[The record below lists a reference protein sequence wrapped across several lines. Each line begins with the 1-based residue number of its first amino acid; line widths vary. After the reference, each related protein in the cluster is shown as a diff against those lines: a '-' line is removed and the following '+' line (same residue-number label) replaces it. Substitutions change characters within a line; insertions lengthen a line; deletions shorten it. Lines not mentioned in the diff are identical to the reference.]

1 MYIITWSSK
10 INSLSS
16 CSTIRYQLGMVPYWF
31 HCSILFFAVALC
43 CHVWFLKFLHVFNFF
58 VTSFDIEYHT
68 SYFLYTTLLWW
79 KKWILFKKKDSILPY
94 PSLFNNASVI
104 FLILGTYFSII
115 MSALP
120 FVCCGSLGRTNHNQP
135 SINSCHGYNLFM
147 GCSEANDDSSWLTEP
162 FQGEEK
168 NWFST
173 YIPDDSCQSN

>member
-1 MYIITWSSK
+1 MLYYQIS
-10 INSLSS
+10 
-16 CSTIRYQLGMVPYWF
+16 IRYGSVLISLF
-31 HCSILFFAVALC
+31 NIFFAVALC

-68 SYFLYTTLLWW
+68 SYFLYTTLLWHGGRNGFFFQ
-79 KKWILFKKKDSILPY
+79 KNDSILPY
-94 PSLFNNASVI
+94 PSLFNNASPSVI

-173 YIPDDSCQSN
+173 YIPDDSCQCN